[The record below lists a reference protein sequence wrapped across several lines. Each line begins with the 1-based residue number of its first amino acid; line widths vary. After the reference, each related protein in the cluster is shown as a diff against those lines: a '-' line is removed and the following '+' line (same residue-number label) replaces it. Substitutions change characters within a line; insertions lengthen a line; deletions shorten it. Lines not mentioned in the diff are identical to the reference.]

1 MQPLYAT
8 LLSYPKQYA
17 TALGNR
23 LWKQCATAYGNGMS
37 YIFIRNVL
45 HCYAGLAFA
54 SRLWKWLANS
64 PTIYRTVLGS
74 VLDM

>member
-1 MQPLYAT
+1 METDVLHCYT
-8 LLSYPKQYA
+8 
-17 TALGNR
+17 
-23 LWKQCATAYGNGMS
+23 
-37 YIFIRNVL
+37 NVL

-64 PTIYRTVLGS
+64 PPIYRTVLGT